1 MKITLTVT
9 FQTLKRFCYG
19 LKKLPLRLKDSPL
32 INNSETWSLKFDNTK
47 RWVLVW
53 KNMMLEC
60 GIYLVLSIERQVYEW
75 LSVGWLSVPHNQ
87 ASSFGCINTTEGWKE
102 VCLVLLQF
110 FLRWEKATKRAC
122 GLKKYY
128 GYQNHCGIIFQN
140 IKNIMQGSRNRNSMC
155 AIFERL
161 CCVMVELVDI
171 YIFSITLWDFE
182 NSGAK
187 SFTCRILLEKLV
199 GKLVL
204 LFCVNWREKDA
215 NAIVVLIV
223 DFSHKAIAP
232 FHLLPLFTRNG
243 EVKRI

>member
-1 MKITLTVT
+1 MK
-9 FQTLKRFCYG
+9 R
-19 LKKLPLRLKDSPL
+19 
-32 INNSETWSLKFDNTK
+32 SLLGATPIFPSC
-47 RWVLVW
+47 R
-53 KNMMLEC
+53 
-60 GIYLVLSIERQVYEW
+60 
-75 LSVGWLSVPHNQ
+75 
-87 ASSFGCINTTEGWKE
+87 
-102 VCLVLLQF
+102 
-110 FLRWEKATKRAC
+110 KATKRAC

-140 IKNIMQGSRNRNSMC
+140 IKIKIYRGKLEQLVWKIWATLETLIVSWLNKLLLTWNS
-155 AIFERL
+155 
-161 CCVMVELVDI
+161 
-171 YIFSITLWDFE
+171 STLWNFE